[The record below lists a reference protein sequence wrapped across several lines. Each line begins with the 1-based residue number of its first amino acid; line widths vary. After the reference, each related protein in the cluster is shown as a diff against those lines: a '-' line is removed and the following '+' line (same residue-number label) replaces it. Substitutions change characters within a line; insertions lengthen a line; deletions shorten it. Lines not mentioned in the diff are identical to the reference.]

1 MGRIEEIENEIR
13 LLNLEKQEILEF
25 LEQDTETK
33 TKTKTEVSVSAW
45 FFADVKIKTKLDLNK
60 KKEEIIADAYRK
72 LEEII
77 STELND
83 EELEVHLIIDGMTNI
98 NKNDDEIGI
107 TISDKNDDILIEG
120 NFKER

>member
-33 TKTKTEVSVSAW
+33 TKTEVFVSTW

>member
-25 LEQDTETK
+25 LEQDTE

-60 KKEEIIADAYRK
+60 KKEEIIADAYSK

-83 EELEVHLIIDGMTNI
+83 EELELHLIIDGMTNI
-98 NKNDDEIGI
+98 NKDLDEIGI